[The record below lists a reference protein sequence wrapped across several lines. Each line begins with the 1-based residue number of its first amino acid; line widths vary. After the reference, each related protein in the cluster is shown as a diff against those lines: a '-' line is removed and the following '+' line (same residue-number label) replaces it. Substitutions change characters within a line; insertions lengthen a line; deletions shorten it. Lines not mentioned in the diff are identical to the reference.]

1 MQPRTVDFAANILIR
16 EQGEERE
23 QTNMKVGS
31 GPMLDLRIT
40 EETKYHLSPE
50 NGSWIID
57 L

>member
-40 EETKYHLSPE
+40 EKTKYHLSPE
-50 NGSWIID
+50 NGS
-57 L
+57 